1 MSIVSTGAADVADE
15 PPEDRASHDAA
26 ISGLQVVR
34 AGQNNST
41 KFGNS
46 ILGGEEVLSILQH
59 SKKKTLPAEFFR
71 LAIVE
76 AETAVLHFS
85 SVHDEGEGIIQE
97 VEDDDARDR
106 QECWVS

>member
-26 ISGLQVVR
+26 IAGLQVVR

-59 SKKKTLPAEFFR
+59 SKKKHYLQNSSGSPLWKQRLQCFTSLPFMMRVRE
-71 LAIVE
+71 
-76 AETAVLHFS
+76 
-85 SVHDEGEGIIQE
+85 
-97 VEDDDARDR
+97 
-106 QECWVS
+106 